1 MSPVK
6 ISAIKTHIPA
16 ISRISAST
24 INVNNYIEK
33 RSLSGVSRNFS
44 DETDDDEQIIAVPG
58 WEDDSEEEKAQS
70 APQSDNEDENSQ
82 REPTQYD
89 SDSETEEASPQP
101 KHKQVRGIK
110 GESSEKSP
118 KTAKNTEKSTKKPSN
133 KKESKDSDEKPKN
146 NRSKSTKKDEK
157 PAASKGK
164 QKKPAVEEE
173 HISETT
179 KTIAFESD
187 NEDTPVAPQVT
198 EKPQETPKNRAKS
211 PGKQK
216 KLEAVDKAPMRQQQL
231 PDLVGKK
238 SGKKSGK
245 KRTNKRELTNAIDN
259 DVFTAY
265 REAIAPFFETIRR
278 DGKEVSPEDRFEEM
292 DAFYASVEKLASK
305 MEKELGDNYSKHNL
319 QIKKIDKKQTELQY
333 VDGEKVVKA
342 KSPINGQDILKFFRM
357 NPMKKELEQSDVEAF
372 LMGPF
377 IDTVNVLAIDTKQ
390 LSLLDYDRLTLFSYF
405 NDINYLKPSMIE
417 YNMPAYIRLI
427 SKINK
432 WSFSGVFEAR
442 SNWLCV
448 IPDTDKE
455 RMWDEAVRS
464 FDAFKAEDNDVSE
477 NVLNIWDN
485 LIHSQYVKQFIMY
498 CANPSPLFGKIFKMF
513 LETTE
518 YKDDMMIL
526 FEGPLEPIASMFT
539 PLHFYYR
546 GVQYGNSEEDPTFS
560 DMVKVIN
567 DPSMYDPRYNAWI
580 ARIAK

>member
-6 ISAIKTHIPA
+6 ISAIKTHIPT

-24 INVNNYIEK
+24 VNVNNYIGK
-33 RSLSGVSRNFS
+33 RSTRSVSRNGS
-44 DETDDDEQIIAVPG
+44 DGTDDDEQIIAVPG
-58 WEDDSEEEKAQS
+58 WEYDSEEEKAQS

-89 SDSETEEASPQP
+89 SDSETEESQPQT
-101 KHKQVRGIK
+101 KRKQVRSIK
-110 GESSEKSP
+110 GESSTDSS
-118 KTAKNTEKSTKKPSN
+118 KTTKNTEKSPKKPSN

-157 PAASKGK
+157 PAPAKGK
-164 QKKPAVEEE
+164 QKKPAVEDE
-173 HISETT
+173 HISETS

-187 NEDTPVAPQVT
+187 NEDAPVEPPVV
-198 EKPQETPKNRAKS
+198 EKPQEKPKNRAKS

-216 KLEAVDKAPMRQQQL
+216 KLEAVDTTPKRQQQL

-238 SGKKSGK
+238 SGKK
-245 KRTNKRELTNAIDN
+245 RTNIREFTDTV
-259 DVFTAY
+259 DSEVFTAY
-265 REAIAPFFETIRR
+265 REAIAPFFETIRK
-278 DGKEVSPEDRFEEM
+278 DGKEISPKDRFKEM
-292 DAFYASVEKLASK
+292 DAFYASIEKLASK
-305 MEKELGDNYSKHNL
+305 MEKELGDAYSKHNL
-319 QIKKIDKKQTELQY
+319 QIKKNDKKQAELQY
-333 VDGEKVVKA
+333 IDGEKVVKA

-357 NPMKKELEQSDVEAF
+357 NTMKKELEKDAVEAF

-377 IDTVNVLAIDTKQ
+377 IDTVNVLAIDTKH
-390 LSLLDYDRLTLFSYF
+390 LSLLDYDRLTLFSHF
-405 NDINYLKPSMIE
+405 NDIGYQKPSVLE
-417 YNMPAYIRLI
+417 YNMPAYIKLI
-427 SKINK
+427 SKLNK

-455 RMWDEAVRS
+455 RMWGEAVRS
-464 FDAFKAEDNDVSE
+464 FDAFKAEDNNVSE

-485 LIHSQYVKQFIMY
+485 LIHSQYIKQFIMY

-539 PLHFYYR
+539 PIHFHYR
-546 GVQYGNSEEDPTFS
+546 GVEYGNSEEAATFS
-560 DMVKVIN
+560 DLVKVIN

-580 ARIAK
+580 ARLT